1 MSSRVTAVARRH
13 PAFVRRSVLG
23 LLFVTSTETLRGVA
37 VPVRA
42 RVWQSIARLP
52 FTAALLGATLVAGV
66 LTGGLWSPLHRTA
79 VWPWLAPGLPAFAE
93 GHWWT
98 IVTGAFVIAAP
109 GGLALALAA
118 LVPIGLL
125 EWSCGWR
132 RTAFYFSVAQACGVL
147 ASAATLWLLTF
158 TPWQWGHL
166 HAAALVGGFSAGS
179 LGCLAAMIGRLSSP
193 WRTRAWLVLLSALFL
208 LLLFWGT
215 AGDIARTAAVLSVLC
230 IDRSLHIQ
238 RSTLREQRLI
248 AFVALVSLGAT
259 EIVVLLAPTSG
270 PFGPT
275 ETQSGSLP
283 DILSDIA
290 IILFV
295 SHGLRLGRR
304 WAWLAT
310 VALAIFNLAGA
321 ALLLILIGNLGWGP
335 VQELIEG
342 SPSLSLATAAL
353 WLALLVYMVFVRGA
367 FHAHRRRRL
376 GRHPYPR
383 VDEVKDAIRSFGGGA
398 ISWMASWD
406 DNSYARTT
414 TGLVAY
420 QRRAGVAIALGDPL
434 GAAEGRAQ
442 SVRDFIADAE
452 DLGLIPCF
460 FSATATTRE
469 ALPDGWRSLVI
480 ADDTI
485 VDLTDLEF
493 RGKSWNSV
501 RTTLNKAARE
511 EIGFRL
517 THLTQESKGIQAQV
531 RAISE
536 IWAGDRGLPEMGF
549 TLGTLVEAEDPEVRL
564 AVALSR
570 EGDVVGFL
578 SWLPVYGEGGV
589 IRSWTLDLMRRREGG
604 FGPVIEF
611 LIASSAMTFRD
622 EGIAEISLSGA
633 PLARDYTPDDGRI
646 ADLGARLSRALEPTY
661 GFRSLRRFKEKFHP
675 RYDTMFLLYRDE
687 SDLGRI
693 AAGLTRAFLPQ
704 ATWRQFAGAG
714 VGLLRADRAPAETRS
729 G

>member
-1 MSSRVTAVARRH
+1 
-13 PAFVRRSVLG
+13 
-23 LLFVTSTETLRGVA
+23 VTSTETLRGVA
-37 VPVRA
+37 VPVRV

-147 ASAATLWLLTF
+147 TSAATLWLLTF

-215 AGDIARTAAVLSVLC
+215 AGDIARTGAVLSVLC
-230 IDRSLHIQ
+230 IDRSLHIN

-248 AFVALVSLGAT
+248 AFVALVSLGAI
-259 EIVVLLAPTSG
+259 ELVVLLVPTSG

-283 DILSDIA
+283 DILSDIV
-290 IILFV
+290 IILVV

-310 VALAIFNLAGA
+310 VALALFNLAGA
-321 ALLLILIGNLGWGP
+321 ALLLVLIANLGWGP

-342 SPSLSLATAAL
+342 APSLSLATATL
-353 WLALLVYMVFVRGA
+353 WLVLLVYMVAVRRA
-367 FHAHRRRRL
+367 FHAHRRPRL
-376 GRHPYPR
+376 GLHPTPR
-383 VDEVKDAIRSFGGGA
+383 VDEVKETIRSHGGGA
-398 ISWMASWD
+398 ISWMTTWE
-406 DNSYARTT
+406 DNAYARTR

-420 QRRAGVAIALGDPL
+420 QRRAGVALALGDPL
-434 GAAEGRAQ
+434 GPAAGRPE
-442 SVRDFIADAE
+442 SVREFIADAE
-452 DLGLIPCF
+452 HAGLVPCF
-460 FSATATTRE
+460 FSATDETRA
-469 ALPDGWRSLVI
+469 ALPAGWRSLVI
-480 ADDTI
+480 ADDSI
-485 VDLTDLEF
+485 VDITDLEF
-493 RGKSWNSV
+493 RGKGWNSV
-501 RTTLNKAARE
+501 RTTLNRAARE
-511 EIGFRL
+511 EVTFRL
-517 THLTQESKGIQAQV
+517 THLTQETWGIQTQV
-531 RAISE
+531 RQISE
-536 IWAGDRGLPEMGF
+536 MWAGDRGLPEMGF

-564 AVALSR
+564 ALAVSR
-570 EGDVVGFL
+570 DGDVEGFL
-578 SWLPVYGEGGV
+578 SWMPVYAGDGLIHG
-589 IRSWTLDLMRRREGG
+589 WTLDLMRRREGG
-604 FGPVIEF
+604 FGPVVEF
-611 LIASSAMTFRD
+611 LIARSALAFRD
-622 EGIAEISLSGA
+622 EGIEWISLSGA
-633 PLARDYTPDDGRI
+633 PLARDYQPEEGMI
-646 ADLGARLSRALEPTY
+646 ADLSARLSHALEPTY
-661 GFRSLRRFKEKFHP
+661 GFRSLRRFKDKFHP
-675 RYDTMFLLYRDE
+675 RYETMYLLYRDE
-687 SDLGRI
+687 SDIGRI
-693 AAGLTRAFLPQ
+693 AAALTRAFLPH
-704 ATWRQFAGAG
+704 ATLRQFAGAG
-714 VGLLRADRAPAETRS
+714 MGLLRGGRTAAPL